1 MVVKVNMCDSTTA
14 NNSSSS
20 RRQAQRVLRKYGLG
34 NGSSVSKKSNG
45 NSGCHDSSY
54 WRLKR
59 IVPAISDK
67 ENISKLD
74 VVLEAINY
82 IQALQ
87 GDLSRSSPSSPSSP
101 ASAAAAAAIAKALA
115 AN

>member
-14 NNSSSS
+14 NSSSS

-34 NGSSVSKKSNG
+34 NGSVSKKSNG

-87 GDLSRSSPSSPSSP
+87 GDLSRSSPSSSSSP